1 MNRANSTT
9 HTLYPVILPVPDAI
23 HDMKPKER
31 VVFLSQHARRALRL
45 AAEKTSVDLGELK
58 KDKNGVPLPSG
69 GNYWSISHK
78 TRYVCGVVAP
88 QPTGIDIERVREFSE
103 GLIEKTATEA
113 EWTLA
118 DMEADSVMTFFRF
131 WTAKEAVLKATGV
144 GIKDLLKCRVD
155 RILDET
161 QLQIRYGGQIWLIE
175 HFIIDEHVASIVK
188 SSFQINWTVYS

>member
-1 MNRANSTT
+1 MNRSNSTI
-9 HTLYPVILPVPDAI
+9 HTLHPVILPVPDAI

-31 VVFLSQHARRALRL
+31 VGFLSQHARQALRL
-45 AAEKTSVDLGELK
+45 AAKKSGVDLGELE
-58 KDKNGVPLPSG
+58 KDENGVPLPSG

-103 GLIEKTATEA
+103 GLFEKTATEA

-118 DMEADSVMTFFRF
+118 DIKADAVMTFFRF
-131 WTAKEAVLKATGV
+131 WTAKEAVLKATGI

-161 QLQIRYGGQIWLIE
+161 HLQIRYGRQKWLIE
-175 HFIIDEHVASIVK
+175 HFFIDEHVASIVK
-188 SSFQINWTVYS
+188 STFQINWTVDS

>member
-1 MNRANSTT
+1 MNRSNSRF
-9 HTLYPVILPVPDAI
+9 HTLYPVILAVPDAI

-31 VVFLSQHARRALRL
+31 VVFLSRYARQALKL
-45 AAEKTSVDLGELK
+45 AAEKTGVDLGELK
-58 KDKNGVPLPSG
+58 KDENGVPLPSG

-88 QPTGIDIERVREFSE
+88 QPTGIDIERVREISE
-103 GLIEKTATEA
+103 GLFEKTATAA

-118 DMEADSVMTFFRF
+118 DLKADPVMTFFRF

-155 RILDET
+155 RILDEI